1 TVNCRLLPQ
10 DDSNEVL
17 SKIRGLV
24 GDEIV
29 VTPITNVRKSPASP
43 ITDQILELISS
54 SIDVAFPDLPI
65 VPTMSTG
72 ATDAIELRS
81 NGVPVYGTSAM
92 MTDPTGYR
100 GHGLNE
106 RIEITAFNATLDFWY
121 ALMKQL

>member
-1 TVNCRLLPQ
+1 M
-10 DDSNEVL
+10 
-17 SKIRGLV
+17 
-24 GDEIV
+24 
-29 VTPITNVRKSPASP
+29 
-43 ITDQILELISS
+43 ELISS
-54 SIDVAFPDLPI
+54 SIDTAFPGLPI

-106 RIEITAFNATLDFWY
+106 ELKSQRSMQRLISGMHL
-121 ALMKQL
+121 